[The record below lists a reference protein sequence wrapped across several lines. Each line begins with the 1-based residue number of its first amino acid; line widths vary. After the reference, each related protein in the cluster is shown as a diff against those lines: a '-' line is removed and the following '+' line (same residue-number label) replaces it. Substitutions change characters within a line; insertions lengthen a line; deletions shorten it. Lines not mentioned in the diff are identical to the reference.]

1 MSEQIDTAKVG
12 DDRIHADRS
21 PAESTP
27 AGRGAPDAH
36 SEPADNPAPL
46 ALESAPTIDG
56 ETKSRVAMT
65 QATVDLL
72 GELVAKHGQLM
83 FHQSGGCCDGSSPMC
98 FPEGDFLTSDADVL
112 LGHFELPL
120 PDADAN
126 GNDGPTTSGI
136 DFWMSAEQFEYW
148 KHTHLTVDVVPGR
161 GAGFSVE
168 SPTGNRFIIRSTLMD
183 IG

>member
-1 MSEQIDTAKVG
+1 MSEQIDTAKAG
-12 DDRIHADRS
+12 ATDISTDRTA
-21 PAESTP
+21 AENSVVTEET
-27 AGRGAPDAH
+27 AP
-36 SEPADNPAPL
+36 P

-72 GELVAKHGQLM
+72 GELIAKHGQLM

-112 LGHFELPL
+112 LGHFELPV
-120 PDADAN
+120 PEADAN
-126 GNDGPTTSGI
+126 GASTNDAATTSGI

>member
-12 DDRIHADRS
+12 DDRIPADRS

-27 AGRGAPDAH
+27 AGRSAPDEY
-36 SEPADNPAPL
+36 SEPADQTAPT
-46 ALESAPTIDG
+46 ALESSPTIEG

-72 GELVAKHGQLM
+72 GDLVAKHGQLM

-112 LGHFELPL
+112 LGHFDLPL
-120 PDADAN
+120 PEADAD
-126 GNDGPTTSGI
+126 GTTTSGI
-136 DFWMSAEQFEYW
+136 DFWMSAEQFAYW

-183 IG
+183 VG